1 MGEGN
6 MYWLLGQRKTKKEEK
21 REGES
26 QGSHGM
32 EVRRDKV

>member
-21 REGES
+21 WEGES
-26 QGSHGM
+26 QRSHGG
-32 EVRRDKV
+32 EERGK